1 MVFPMGY
8 SLALSPPVAQN
19 DSYKVAQN
27 GILKISGNGVLANDT
42 SNGKT
47 LSALLVSNVRNGTLT
62 LNANGSFA
70 YVPTLNFH
78 GTDSFRYVA
87 TDGTTISNIA
97 NVTITVTQMILSPIA
112 RNDSYMVNEN
122 STLTV
127 HGNGVLANDTDPNGL
142 QMHAILLT
150 STINGNLVLNQ
161 NGTFTYTPNLGFHGT
176 DSFSYEAFDGIAT
189 SNVAT
194 VTITVNQPAVQPGGN
209 PFLVLL
215 AQIQDL
221 ISRITG
227 IENKISALEQQ
238 NTALDNRVSQLEQ
251 QVQKIQ
257 SNPGGTSSQGEDQGG
272 QQDDSQNNQD
282 IKQNNSQS
290 NSGNSVHGNQD
301 NLGHGNKDNPGQD
314 KKGHGD

>member
-1 MVFPMGY
+1 MIFPIGT
-8 SLALSPPVAQN
+8 SFALSVPVAQN

-27 GILKISGNGVLANDT
+27 GILDVSGNGVLTNDT

-47 LSALLVSNVRNGTLT
+47 LSALLVSNVRNGALA
-62 LNANGSFA
+62 LNANGSFV

-78 GTDSFRYVA
+78 GADSFLYVA

-97 NVTITVTQMILSPIA
+97 NVTITVSQIIQPPIA
-112 RNDSYMVNEN
+112 RNDSYMLNEN

-127 HGNGVLANDTDPNGL
+127 HGNGILANDTDPNGL
-142 QMHAILLT
+142 QMHAILLS
-150 STINGNLVLNQ
+150 STINGNLIFNQ

-176 DSFSYEAFDGIAT
+176 DSFSYRASDEVAT
-189 SNVAT
+189 SNAAT
-194 VTITVNQPAVQPGGN
+194 VTITVNQPTQTGGN

-227 IENKISALEQQ
+227 IENKIVTLEQQ

-257 SNPGGTSSQGEDQGG
+257 SNPATTGNQTEDQGN
-272 QQDDSQNNQD
+272 QQDDVKNNQGNQQNDSQNNQ
-282 IKQNNSQS
+282 
-290 NSGNSVHGNQD
+290 GNSAHGNQ
-301 NLGHGNKDNPGQD
+301 NNPGHGNKDNPGQD